1 MPAGLGPVGDFQ
13 LRTDGVGLHLA
24 FEKPRNDRNRHFVKQ
39 GK

>member
-13 LRTDGVGLHLA
+13 LRTDGVGLA